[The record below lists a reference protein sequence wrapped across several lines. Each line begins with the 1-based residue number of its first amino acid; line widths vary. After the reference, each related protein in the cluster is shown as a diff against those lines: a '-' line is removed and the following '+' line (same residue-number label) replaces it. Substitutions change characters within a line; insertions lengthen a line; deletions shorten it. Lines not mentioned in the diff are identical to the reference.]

1 MDFFSKATKTSVSFT
16 EILTE
21 ETFSYYKEETP
32 VLIYEPEKELIELT
46 DNIELTYNKDK
57 IIEERIDI
65 NLKKFKLSDLLSKL
79 LESGGSELYLEP
91 ENPPVYRI
99 HGDRIYTKN
108 RPLSR
113 SQIETLLSCLLTK
126 SKRKIFENTGSLD
139 LAYEI
144 TGLAKFHVN
153 ILYRNNGLEA
163 IFKHIPETD
172 ELKLPTVRK
181 KSANTVKI

>member
-1 MDFFSKATKTSVSFT
+1 MDFFSKTTKTSVSFT

-21 ETFSYYKEETP
+21 ETFSYYKDSNI
-32 VLIYEPEKELIELT
+32 LLYDPEQELTELIDKKNEIT
-46 DNIELTYNKDK
+46 DEITD
-57 IIEERIDI
+57 ERINI
-65 NLKKFKLSDLLSKL
+65 NLKKFKLSDLLTKL

-91 ENPPVYRI
+91 GSPPVYRI
-99 HGDRIYTKN
+99 NGDKIYTKN

-126 SKRKIFENTGSLD
+126 SKRKIFEDTGTLD

-153 ILYRNNGLEA
+153 ILCRSNGPEA
-163 IFKHIPETD
+163 VFKYISETD
-172 ELKLPTVRK
+172 ELNLPTVRK
-181 KSANTVKI
+181 RVSP

>member
-1 MDFFSKATKTSVSFT
+1 MDFFSKTTKTSSSFT

-21 ETFSYYKEETP
+21 ETFSYYKESN
-32 VLIYEPEKELIELT
+32 VLIYEAEKELTELI
-46 DNIELTYNKDK
+46 DNKNEIT
-57 IIEERIDI
+57 EERIDI
-65 NLKKFKLSDLLSKL
+65 NLKKFKLSDLLTKL

-99 HGDRIYTKN
+99 NGDRIYTKN

-126 SKRKIFENTGSLD
+126 SKRKIFENTGNLD

-153 ILYRNNGLEA
+153 ILCRSNGPEA
-163 IFKHIPETD
+163 IFKYIQETD

-181 KSANTVKI
+181 RSSTSVNT

>member
-1 MDFFSKATKTSVSFT
+1 MDFFSKTTKTSASFT

-21 ETFSYYKEETP
+21 ETFSYYKDDNI
-32 VLIYEPEKELIELT
+32 LIYDPEKELT
-46 DNIELTYNKDK
+46 DLIDK
-57 IIEERIDI
+57 KNEITEERIDI
-65 NLKKFKLSDLLSKL
+65 NLKKFKLSDLLTKL

-91 ENPPVYRI
+91 ESPPVYRI
-99 HGDRIYTKN
+99 NGDRISTTN

-126 SKRKIFENTGSLD
+126 SKRKIFEHTGNLD

-153 ILYRNNGLEA
+153 ILCSNNGPEA
-163 IFKHIPETD
+163 IFKYINETD

-181 KSANTVKI
+181 RASTSMNI

>member
-1 MDFFSKATKTSVSFT
+1 MDFFSKTTKTSASFT

-21 ETFSYYKEETP
+21 ETFSYYKDDDNI
-32 VLIYEPEKELIELT
+32 LIYDPEKELIEL
-46 DNIELTYNKDK
+46 IDK
-57 IIEERIDI
+57 KNEIIEERIDI
-65 NLKKFKLSDLLSKL
+65 NLKKFKLSDLLTKL

-91 ENPPVYRI
+91 ESPPIYRI
-99 HGDRIYTKN
+99 NGDKIYTTN

-126 SKRKIFENTGSLD
+126 SKRKIFENTGTLD

-144 TGLAKFHVN
+144 TGLAKFHVT
-153 ILYRNNGLEA
+153 ILCRSNGPEA
-163 IFKHIPETD
+163 IFKYITETD

-181 KSANTVKI
+181 KVYNPANI